1 LNNRQDNQ
9 RSVPGITHLIAIA
22 SNKGGVGKSTISTNL
37 SVALHKIENKVGV
50 LDADI
55 TGPNIPRMMGISPGS
70 LASEGEGL
78 RPVEAHGIQ
87 AVSLGLVLPPDT
99 PVVWRGPMIASGL
112 KQMLFDVQWS
122 ELDYL
127 VIDLPPGTSDVS
139 MTLAQD
145 VMLSGVVIATTPQ
158 EVSLEDARKAVAMFD
173 KLGVPILGL
182 IENMSSEIFG
192 IGGGK
197 NAADDLGLDYLGS
210 IPLDKDI
217 RVGSDTGVPLVAQN
231 PKHPAS
237 ITYIEIAQAIHEKCL
252 MIKNE
257 TSSFLKRELT

>member
-1 LNNRQDNQ
+1 MNNRQDNQ
-9 RSVPGITHLIAIA
+9 RSVPGITNLVAVA

-37 SVALHKIENKVGV
+37 SIALHKIENKVGI

-112 KQMLFDVQWS
+112 KQMLFDVKWS

-197 NAADDLGLDYLGS
+197 NAAEELGLDLS
-210 IPLDKDI
+210 L
-217 RVGSDTGVPLVAQN
+217 
-231 PKHPAS
+231 
-237 ITYIEIAQAIHEKCL
+237 IH
-252 MIKNE
+252 I
-257 TSSFLKRELT
+257 